1 MPHWF
6 AIRTSPRWE
15 LRASAELFQRGF
27 EIYVP
32 LCHVKRK
39 WSDRTKVVDVPLFPG
54 YLFSRFVMRDRV
66 RVLQAT
72 GVKQILGIGE
82 TPAPISQSEI
92 DNLRTLVDARPV
104 LVPWPYLQAGQRVR
118 VDRGPLAG
126 VHGFVV
132 RAEEGSLRIV
142 VSVDLL
148 QRSVAAEIDR
158 DCIGSVG

>member
-1 MPHWF
+1 MPRWF

-15 LRASAELFQRGF
+15 LRASTELFQRGF

-32 LCHVKRK
+32 LCHVKHK

-54 YLFSRFVMRDRV
+54 YLFSRFLMKDRV
-66 RVLQAT
+66 RVLQAS

-82 TPAPISQSEI
+82 TPAPISESEI

-126 VHGFVV
+126 VQGFVV

-148 QRSVAAEIDR
+148 QRSVSAEIDR